1 MSFVVQRWYSGGYCP
16 HFEWKSLSF
25 CKPRVSSSLF
35 LGLSLCS
42 LKFDAHKMYSN
53 WMHRLCRDAQT
64 YLYIYRD
71 TKIYLYI
78 YIHMYILCTPSVCV
92 YLYIYMY
99 TETFEAGK
107 EILAVDTH
115 LGSNTFLILVCT
127 NISTV
132 SRPSRNGIEGYVKRD
147 LVPVVLYDWVCF
159 YSLHKK

>member
-71 TKIYLYI
+71 TQIYLYI

-115 LGSNTFLILVCT
+115 SRVEHIFNLSLYQYQYCFPTFKKWYWRICKTGPCT
-127 NISTV
+127 SSAV
-132 SRPSRNGIEGYVKRD
+132 W
-147 LVPVVLYDWVCF
+147 L
-159 YSLHKK
+159 SLLLFTS